1 VTHAAQTAA
10 PAGNRRRG
18 RRLPVVRSGVAA
30 AVLAAL
36 AAGCGGGGGSPGPA
50 ANVFTTRQQVSLQQV
65 RTEITALYSAHPGIA
80 TFTTQ
85 DVQYSVASRDTVL
98 RECTSGNG
106 SQHAE
111 TGQVIAC
118 APMIFFLYSYGK
130 QASVPAAVTAAGQ
143 LYWYA
148 VTHIAGPA
156 SAKTSLDEI
165 LRSWQLPVPGLTTA
179 QARTAVASSVIS
191 AADESM
197 LTQRAVRMEIS
208 PGTPAGG
215 QRIVADIGSVTG
227 AETISSGAATAT
239 IRITGKAAYFT
250 GNTAGL
256 TAYIGLSA
264 KAAAKA
270 SSRWVMI
277 KAGTPEYQDLAVE
290 DTIASLPSSIL
301 PSASEITSVL
311 DTTVSGQKAYVLSWT
326 ATSAGTP
333 IKARLILTA
342 TPQVLPVSET
352 VTTSAQSKT
361 ITFSRWGTPFTVAA
375 PTPVIPYTQVS
386 G

>member
-1 VTHAAQTAA
+1 VIHAAKTAA

-18 RRLPVVRSGVAA
+18 RRLQVARSGVAA
-30 AVLAAL
+30 AVLAVL
-36 AAGCGGGGGSPGPA
+36 AAGCGGGSGSPGQA

-65 RTEITALYSAHPGIA
+65 RTEIAALYTAHPGIA

-85 DVQYSVASRDTVL
+85 DVQYSAASRDTVL
-98 RECTSGNG
+98 RECTSGTG
-106 SQHAE
+106 SQDTE

-118 APMIFFLYSYGK
+118 APLIFFLYSYGK

-165 LRSWQLPVPGLTTA
+165 LQSWKLPVPGLTPA
-179 QARTAVASSVIS
+179 QAKGAVASSVIN
-191 AADESM
+191 AADDSM
-197 LTQRAVRMEIS
+197 LTQKAVRMVIS
-208 PGTPAGG
+208 SSPSASG

-227 AETISSGAATAT
+227 VEMIGSGSATAT
-239 IRITGKAAYFT
+239 IRITSQAAYFT
-250 GNTAGL
+250 GSPAGL

-264 KAAAKA
+264 KAAAKVG
-270 SSRWVMI
+270 SHWVMI

-301 PSASEITSVL
+301 PSASDITSVSN
-311 DTTVSGQKAYVLSWT
+311 TTVNGQKAYVLSWT
-326 ATSAGTP
+326 ATSSGTS
-333 IKARLILTA
+333 IKARLILTT

-352 VTTSAQSKT
+352 VATSAQSKT
-361 ITFSRWGTPFTVAA
+361 ITFSRWGAPFTVTA
-375 PTPVIPYTQVS
+375 PAPVIPYTQVS

>member
-1 VTHAAQTAA
+1 VTRAAQTAA

-18 RRLPVVRSGVAA
+18 RRLPVVRSGAAA

-36 AAGCGGGGGSPGPA
+36 AAGCAGGGGSPGRA

-65 RTEITALYSAHPGIA
+65 RTEIAALYTAHPGIA
-80 TFTTQ
+80 TFSTQ
-85 DVQYSVASRDTVL
+85 DVQYSAASRDTVL
-98 RECTSGNG
+98 RECTSGTG
-106 SQHAE
+106 SQDAE

-118 APMIFFLYSYGK
+118 APLIFFLYSYGR
-130 QASVPAAVTAAGQ
+130 QASVPAAVTAAGH

-165 LRSWQLPVPGLTTA
+165 LQSWQLPVPGLTPA
-179 QARTAVASSVIS
+179 QARTAVASSVIN
-191 AADESM
+191 AADDSM
-197 LTQRAVRMEIS
+197 LTQQAVRMEIS
-208 PGTPAGG
+208 PGASAGG

-227 AETISSGAATAT
+227 VETISSGAATAT
-239 IRITGKAAYFT
+239 IRITSKAAYFT

-256 TAYIGLSA
+256 TAYLGLSA

-290 DTIASLPSSIL
+290 DTIAALPSSIL
-301 PSASEITSVL
+301 PSASDITSVL
-311 DTTVSGQKAYVLSWT
+311 DTTVRGQKAYVLSWT
-326 ATSAGTP
+326 ATSAGPP

-361 ITFSRWGTPFTVAA
+361 ITFSRWGTPFTVATPA
-375 PTPVIPYTQVS
+375 PVIPYTQVS

>member
-1 VTHAAQTAA
+1 VTHATKTAV

-18 RRLPVVRSGVAA
+18 RRPRVVRAGIAA
-30 AVLAAL
+30 AVLAVL
-36 AAGCGGGGGSPGPA
+36 AAGCAGGSGSSGQA

-65 RTEITALYSAHPGIA
+65 RTEIAALYTAHPGIA

-85 DVQYSVASRDTVL
+85 DVQYSAASRDTVL
-98 RECTSGNG
+98 RECTSGTG
-106 SQHAE
+106 SQDAE
-111 TGQVIAC
+111 TGQIIAC
-118 APMIFFLYSYGK
+118 APLIFFLYSYGK

-148 VTHIAGPA
+148 VIHIAGPA
-156 SAKTSLDEI
+156 SAKTILDEI
-165 LRSWQLPVPGLTTA
+165 LQSWKLPVPGLTPA
-179 QARTAVASSVIS
+179 QAKAAVASSVIN
-191 AADESM
+191 AADDSM
-197 LTQRAVRMEIS
+197 LTQKAVRMVIS
-208 PGTPAGG
+208 SSPSASG

-227 AETISSGAATAT
+227 VEMIGSGSATAT
-239 IRITGKAAYFT
+239 IRITSKAAYFT
-250 GNTAGL
+250 GSTAGL

-270 SSRWVMI
+270 SSHWVMI

-301 PSASEITSVL
+301 PSASDITSVSN
-311 DTTVSGQKAYVLSWT
+311 TTVDGQKAYVLSWT
-326 ATSAGTP
+326 ANSSGTS
-333 IKARLILTA
+333 IKARLVLTI

-352 VTTSAQSKT
+352 VSTSAQSKT
-361 ITFSRWGTPFTVAA
+361 ITFSRWGAPFTVTA
-375 PTPVIPYTQVS
+375 PALVIPYTQVS